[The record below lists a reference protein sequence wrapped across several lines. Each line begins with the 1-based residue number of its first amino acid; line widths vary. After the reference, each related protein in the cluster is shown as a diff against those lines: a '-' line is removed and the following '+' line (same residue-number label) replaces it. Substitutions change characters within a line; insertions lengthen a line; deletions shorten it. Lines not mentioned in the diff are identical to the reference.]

1 MSGEQRL
8 SAEHLTFGYRRER
21 RRDVRRADVRHRR
34 GRSEACT
41 ATEGWVG
48 KGI

>member
-8 SAEHLTFGYRRER
+8 SAEHLTFGYRR

-34 GRSEACT
+34 GRSEAC
-41 ATEGWVG
+41 AAAEGWVG
-48 KGI
+48 K